1 LEGTTGDFGN
11 QVRQL
16 NKSIEKMLR
25 YNFLQFQPSMEGYL
39 ALHRSK
45 PKILFQPLCFAHQD
59 FLVQTP
65 FFWMLRSGISNVFMT
80 ATESREAARRL
91 GLMRIRDG
99 VQISSKVLRE
109 AGSTVQEFLSG
120 GKAKER
126 ASQLIRGIIGRRRAW

>member
-1 LEGTTGDFGN
+1 
-11 QVRQL
+11 
-16 NKSIEKMLR
+16 
-25 YNFLQFQPSMEGYL
+25 
-39 ALHRSK
+39 
-45 PKILFQPLCFAHQD
+45 
-59 FLVQTP
+59 
-65 FFWMLRSGISNVFMT
+65 MLRSGISNVFMT